1 VAARCEAEGAED
13 VTDGG
18 VAGHGTSSPYD
29 VHATLIAAGPDFKEH
44 AVSDAPTGNVD
55 MAPTLLK
62 LLGLAVPQTMSGRV
76 LDEALRS
83 GPLPSA
89 VRVDRTTVSVATA
102 DGSYRLTAHL
112 SSAAGRQ
119 YLDDTEVARRRP

>member
-1 VAARCEAEGAED
+1 
-13 VTDGG
+13 
-18 VAGHGTSSPYD
+18 
-29 VHATLIAAGPDFKEH
+29 
-44 AVSDAPTGNVD
+44 

-112 SSAAGRQ
+112 SFAAGRQ